1 MRIHVLPANNE
12 GAGCEFELWDCG
24 GDPEFESYWPALMK
38 DSHGVVIVF
47 NASILSHL
55 KEIEM
60 WYSCFVQQQF
70 LQNTPCLLIAHHKP
84 GSRSYKEN
92 PALAP
97 PLNKLKLV
105 HLNLE
110 DYPEEIRMGFIQY
123 LRSIIN
129 LVSESR
135 DPEEMSTSQMKL
147 ISVQSLKSIH
157 LRRFSFPFGCEGIFF
172 ICPKDQSAR
181 ELTPYGLFSILS
193 SAEKILLLNS
203 DSFAPDLSK
212 ELKRQ
217 GDFFFLFLPSSICHV
232 IQVVEL

>member
-1 MRIHVLPANNE
+1 
-12 GAGCEFELWDCG
+12 
-24 GDPEFESYWPALMK
+24 MK

-70 LQNTPCLLIAHHKP
+70 LQNTLCLLIAHNKP
-84 GSRSYKEN
+84 GSGSDKEN

-105 HLNLE
+105 HSNLE
-110 DYPEEIRMGFIQY
+110 DYPEEIRMEFIQY

-129 LVSESR
+129 SVSESR

-147 ISVQSLKSIH
+147 MSVQSLKSIR
-157 LRRFSFPFGCEGIFF
+157 LRRFSSPFGCRRHF
-172 ICPKDQSAR
+172 
-181 ELTPYGLFSILS
+181 PYLPQRPVSQGVDSLPSILYS
-193 SAEKILLLNS
+193 
-203 DSFAPDLSK
+203 
-212 ELKRQ
+212 
-217 GDFFFLFLPSSICHV
+217 
-232 IQVVEL
+232 

>member
-1 MRIHVLPANNE
+1 MLKARVLLGGPCESGKTILAYFLTQASDITEYNPTQGVRILEFENPRVTSKQRRR
-12 GAGCEFELWDCG
+12 GCEFELWDCG

-70 LQNTPCLLIAHHKP
+70 LQNTQ
-84 GSRSYKEN
+84 N

-105 HLNLE
+105 HSNLE
-110 DYPEEIRMGFIQY
+110 DYPEEIRMEFIQY

-135 DPEEMSTSQMKL
+135 DPEE
-147 ISVQSLKSIH
+147 I
-157 LRRFSFPFGCEGIFF
+157 IF
-172 ICPKDQSAR
+172 
-181 ELTPYGLFSILS
+181 TSILLIR
-193 SAEKILLLNS
+193 KFNLRV
-203 DSFAPDLSK
+203 DK
-212 ELKRQ
+212 
-217 GDFFFLFLPSSICHV
+217 
-232 IQVVEL
+232 

>member
-1 MRIHVLPANNE
+1 MVFLFRSAAVLTE
-12 GAGCEFELWDCG
+12 
-24 GDPEFESYWPALMK
+24 Y
-38 DSHGVVIVF
+38 
-47 NASILSHL
+47 
-55 KEIEM
+55 
-60 WYSCFVQQQF
+60 
-70 LQNTPCLLIAHHKP
+70 PCLLIAHHKP
-84 GSRSYKEN
+84 GSRSDKEN

-105 HLNLE
+105 HSNLE
-110 DYPEEIRMGFIQY
+110 DYPEEIRMEFIQY

-181 ELTPYGLFSILS
+181 ELTPYRLFSILS

-212 ELKRQ
+212 EFKWK
-217 GDFFFLFLPSSICHV
+217 GFFFFFAIFHMSCHSSCGIV
-232 IQVVEL
+232 KKKERKIGYRKKTTN